1 MASSNPE
8 LQITIPVGVQAG
20 QQQLRVQTPDGRS
33 FDATVPAG
41 LRPGTTLCVQVPQ
54 SAAGPV
60 AARLAS
66 VASARGPLSTTKS
79 SYDRG
84 YHRWA
89 RRAAGTSRAYAA
101 SVGVS
106 VLMYNFVMVPTVSY
120 FKHELGLD

>member
-20 QQQLRVQTPDGRS
+20 QQPRVQTPDGRS

-41 LRPGTTLCVQVPQ
+41 LRPGTTLRVQVPQ

-60 AARLAS
+60 AAS

-84 YHRWA
+84 YHKWA

>member
-41 LRPGTTLCVQVPQ
+41 LRPGTTLRVQVPQ

-60 AARLAS
+60 A
-66 VASARGPLSTTKS
+66 TE
-79 SYDRG
+79 
-84 YHRWA
+84 
-89 RRAAGTSRAYAA
+89 AAAA
-101 SVGVS
+101 AAAFSNAAVV
-106 VLMYNFVMVPTVSY
+106 
-120 FKHELGLD
+120 D